1 MTQSS
6 KHGVVPSVSNRLAA
20 FLQDEDD
27 AVFTIQGDEFDR
39 LIARENLRIGK
50 FAFFRDLD
58 LMLVILT
65 NRRIISRP
73 LSAYSFLN
81 IAGDDQ
87 LADYAIS
94 SSGIHWNSL
103 DADLSLRGFL
113 VEEAIQG
120 FGVTPL
126 ASLAA

>member
-6 KHGVVPSVSNRLAA
+6 NLGEKPSISNRLAA
-20 FLQDEDD
+20 FLEVDNDNIADVHRDEL
-27 AVFTIQGDEFDR
+27 DR
-39 LIARENLRIGK
+39 VIEKEGLRMAR

-58 LMLVILT
+58 LLLIILT

-81 IAGDDQ
+81 TATDDQ
-87 LADYAIS
+87 LANYVIS
-94 SSGIHWNSL
+94 ASGIHWNSL

-113 VEEAIQG
+113 VEETIQS
-120 FGVTPL
+120 FRVLPPT
-126 ASLAA
+126 SLAA

>member
-6 KHGVVPSVSNRLAA
+6 KNGAVPSVNNRLAA

-27 AVFTIQGDEFDR
+27 TVFAVQGDEFDR

-81 IAGDDQ
+81 TATDDQ

-94 SSGIHWNSL
+94 ASGIHWNSL

-113 VEEAIQG
+113 VEEAVQS
-120 FGVTPL
+120 FRV
-126 ASLAA
+126 ASIAA